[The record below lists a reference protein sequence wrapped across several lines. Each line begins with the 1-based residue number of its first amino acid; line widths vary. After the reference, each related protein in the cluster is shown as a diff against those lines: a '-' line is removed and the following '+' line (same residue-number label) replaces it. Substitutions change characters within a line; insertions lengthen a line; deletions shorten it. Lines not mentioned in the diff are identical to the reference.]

1 MPRICSDKPLRGN
14 NTREN
19 AGVCFKKGLRA
30 GFAAGIQKGSKVG
43 KTKQSQIA
51 AASSA
56 VVLSKFK
63 SISSIS
69 LVFNNVD
76 VVVADDDDDDDDI
89 ITVLAIL

>member
-63 SISSIS
+63 SIP
-69 LVFNNVD
+69 VEKATNDARKVY
-76 VVVADDDDDDDDI
+76 
-89 ITVLAIL
+89 LAEMKVKNYRNI